1 MINNLLIKFEQF
13 IDEIK
18 AKMISLSLFRLHKKD
33 CYFENDELKK
43 LDNNIEN
50 KNVNNE
56 QQ

>member
-1 MINNLLIKFEQF
+1 MINNLLVRFEQF

-33 CYFENDELKK
+33 CYFENNELKK